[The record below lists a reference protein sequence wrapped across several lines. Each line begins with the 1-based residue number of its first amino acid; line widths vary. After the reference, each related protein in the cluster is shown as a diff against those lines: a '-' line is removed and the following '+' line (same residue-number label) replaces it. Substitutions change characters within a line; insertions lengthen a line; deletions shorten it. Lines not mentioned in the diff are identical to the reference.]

1 MANLNMNKVILG
13 GRLTKD
19 PELKMTQNGT
29 QVCSFSI
36 AVSRRAA
43 RSQDGAQQE
52 QITDFFDCTA
62 WRGTGETISRYFHKG
77 SSIVIVG
84 SIQNRNWTDQ
94 QGQKHYATGIVA
106 DDFYFVDSKS
116 ESGNSYSAPAQQQ
129 YTPNNYNAPAFS
141 SQADSAPKFE
151 EMSNDDDLP
160 F

>member
-19 PELKMTQNGT
+19 PELKMTQSGT

-36 AVSRRAA
+36 AVNRKPG
-43 RSQDGAQQE
+43 RSQDGTQQDPV
-52 QITDFFDCTA
+52 TDFFDCTA
-62 WRGTGETISRYFHKG
+62 WRQTGENISRFFHKG
-77 SSIVIVG
+77 SSIAVVG
-84 SIQNRNWTDQ
+84 TIQNRNWTDQ
-94 QGQKHYATGIVA
+94 QGQKHYATGIVVE
-106 DDFYFVDSKS
+106 DFYFVDSKS

-141 SQADSAPKFE
+141 SQADAAPKFE